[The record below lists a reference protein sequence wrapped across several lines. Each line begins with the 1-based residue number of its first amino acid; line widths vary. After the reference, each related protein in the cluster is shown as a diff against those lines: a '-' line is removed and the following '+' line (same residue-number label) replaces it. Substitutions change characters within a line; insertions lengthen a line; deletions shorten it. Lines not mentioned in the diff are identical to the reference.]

1 MQVLPFFQ
9 VSDLPPSASFYAAI
23 TQPLGLR
30 YISATPSSIVFGDA
44 ASPTPEPVFEVKKS
58 VGANS
63 QPPQPCH
70 LVLSAK
76 SPSAVSAFHAAAL
89 RANPDLQDCDAN
101 SNFFQPP
108 DSSDSTGESRARI
121 GDFDG
126 NIMEVVH
133 GSRPGYA
140 ASQAGS
146 AVQRNSHEV
155 SRVLD
160 WNLDVGT
167 PSVASRSAVG
177 TATPGSVAPSA
188 VGSRA
193 ADSAPYSFLQRSV
206 TSSTVETSPRE
217 NSKGLNTSAVV
228 GTVLGMAVGAAVGG
242 ALTYTMMKND
252 PYREANAFQQEYEQ
266 PPPFSRRS
274 TAPDPY
280 PNNQPR
286 YIEYPPGKYPPSSF
300 TGARSR
306 VVEELDDRSSRHSS
320 HYTTGSRSR
329 GRSEVSSARR
339 PLMITDHEH
348 RSNAGS
354 KHSDAPRMLTE
365 AEHRSNAG
373 SKYTAADH
381 RSHAGSKH
389 PSSASAA
396 PSRHSPESDLRS
408 YVSSKQ
414 HAAAARPR
422 DAEVESYV
430 SARSERSDRT
440 VRPSP
445 ARVETAPPSRA
456 ASQAGS
462 RYSSNT
468 VRPAA
473 APRAHSHFS
482 AARHVPQPESSVGS
496 SSSSADW
503 EDVCS
508 VAPSDSI
515 SNVGSRRS
523 HYA

>member
-44 ASPTPEPVFEVKKS
+44 TSPTSEPVFEVKKS
-58 VGANS
+58 VGTDS
-63 QPPQPCH
+63 QPPQPCR
-70 LVLSAK
+70 LILSAK

-101 SNFFQPP
+101 SNYFQPP
-108 DSSDSTGESRARI
+108 DSSDSSSESRARI

-146 AVQRNSHEV
+146 AVQRDSREV

-160 WNLDVGT
+160 WNLDVGSR
-167 PSVASRSAVG
+167 SVASRSVAG
-177 TATPGSVAPSA
+177 TATPGSVAPTSVA
-188 VGSRA
+188 GSHA
-193 ADSAPYSFLQRSV
+193 ANGAPYSFLQRSV
-206 TSSTVETSPRE
+206 STSTVETSPRE
-217 NSKGLNTSAVV
+217 NSKGLSTSAVV

-242 ALTYTMMKND
+242 ALTYNMLKND
-252 PYREANAFQQEYEQ
+252 PYREANAFQAYEQ
-266 PPPFSRRS
+266 PPSFSQRS
-274 TAPDPY
+274 TCPD
-280 PNNQPR
+280 NNQPR
-286 YIEYPPGKYPPSSF
+286 YVEYPPGKYPPSSF

-306 VVEELDDRSSRHSS
+306 VVEELDDRASRHSS
-320 HYTTGSRSR
+320 HYTTGSKSR

-354 KHSDAPRMLTE
+354 KHSESPRLLTDAE
-365 AEHRSNAG
+365 NRSTAG
-373 SKYTAADH
+373 SKYTADH

-389 PSSASAA
+389 SAA

-414 HAAAARPR
+414 APSRPR
-422 DAEVESYV
+422 DAEVETYV
-430 SARSERSDRT
+430 SARTERSDRT

-445 ARVETAPPSRA
+445 VRVETAPPSRA
-456 ASQAGS
+456 QSQAGS

-468 VRPAA
+468 VRPAPA
-473 APRAHSHFS
+473 SRAHSHFS

-496 SSSSADW
+496 SADW

-515 SNVGSRRS
+515 SNIGSKRS
-523 HYA
+523 HYG